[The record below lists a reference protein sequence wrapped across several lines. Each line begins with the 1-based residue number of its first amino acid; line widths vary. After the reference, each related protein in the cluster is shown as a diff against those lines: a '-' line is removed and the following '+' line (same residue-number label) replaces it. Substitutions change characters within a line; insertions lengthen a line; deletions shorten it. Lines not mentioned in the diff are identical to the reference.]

1 MQESLINLVQ
11 KPKYA
16 IEIIPKITYQPLQ
29 SIISILIVFDIYF
42 ARGQKDLPQPCDT
55 PNSEIYCKGGVGS
68 LLHTVQLAKI
78 YENDTTRPDKSS
90 KTFVDQPIKY
100 PVKNVLDNFKTFM
113 VSVLTL

>member
-1 MQESLINLVQ
+1 MKLLS
-11 KPKYA
+11 
-16 IEIIPKITYQPLQ
+16 T
-29 SIISILIVFDIYF
+29 ISILIVFDIYF
-42 ARGQKDLPQPCDT
+42 ARGQKDLPPPCDT

-100 PVKNVLDNFKTFM
+100 PVQKVLDNFKTFM
-113 VSVLTL
+113 VSVLTLKNILS